1 MIQADA
7 GGGEWLLADGPRT
20 DWDTRDRL
28 CDLCDA
34 RDKENENKKE
44 KRKRK
49 RRLGGN
55 TEID

>member
-1 MIQADA
+1 MR